1 MNTEV
6 QTVTLII
13 DASQFPPTD
22 DEIMRGV
29 DQAMHLI
36 KDRLTELQL
45 DAPEGTEAFPDPPL
59 GLHFKLSHV
68 GCPPDGQDGFSVSF
82 FVHHGEERTNRT
94 DEVCALWA
102 AMAWTT
108 MHACEARTFDK
119 PLLSGWYDVDGE
131 VQVRDMRCPS

>member
-13 DASQFPPTD
+13 AASQFPPTD

-36 KDRLTELQL
+36 KDRLTDMQL
-45 DAPEGTEAFPDPPL
+45 DAPEGTQAFPYPPH

-68 GCPPDGQDGFSVSF
+68 GCPPDGQDGFSV
-82 FVHHGEERTNRT
+82 
-94 DEVCALWA
+94 
-102 AMAWTT
+102 
-108 MHACEARTFDK
+108 
-119 PLLSGWYDVDGE
+119 
-131 VQVRDMRCPS
+131 